1 MGDRWLLEP
10 MVEALLALRAESAGT
25 WRHLGRVARYAIA
38 FGKGLGLDLDAL
50 MTLHCGAMLHD
61 VGKQLVPSEILDK
74 ASPLDP
80 DEWYALTKHS
90 MLSGQILKARGI
102 PRGVALLAQSHHEWF
117 NGRGYPLGL
126 EGESIPLV
134 ARVLSIADAYE
145 AMSND
150 RPYRPALSP
159 EEALN
164 ELDTGSG
171 TQFDPTLVRRLRPLL
186 EARMEALVPIRTL
199 RVVSDDPALHRAL
212 WFAAYPW
219 GWEIAP
225 WPADWSAACPPEL
238 ICETELS
245 QSVELTVIDGRCA
258 HRLPQDALYSI
269 EGPLLWVD
277 APDGQTPGVS
287 RPLDLCHLLPFLDAD
302 ITWNETGATQP
313 DRVKVLVADPFKLF
327 RQALVR
333 CFEDREDVQVVGAV
347 DSPDAYR
354 RALETAAFDVAVVAS
369 DFLEGT
375 RTVREL
381 RPGDSLLAGQG
392 EGHASR
398 EHADVPLVVLLAD
411 EDLED
416 AARSVERQVP
426 PVWVPGL
433 FVGGKRVSIPRG
445 APVEMLVEA
454 ISLLAEKKAGVQP
467 PGQNGPFFEGQQ
479 PQTWS

>member
-1 MGDRWLLEP
+1 
-10 MVEALLALRAESAGT
+10 MVEALRDLRSESAGT
-25 WRHLGRVARYAIA
+25 WRHLGRVARHAIA
-38 FGKGLGLDLDAL
+38 FGKGLGLDLDGL

-80 DEWYALTKHS
+80 DEWYAVTKHS
-90 MLSGQILKARGI
+90 MLSAQILKARAI
-102 PRGVALLAQSHHEWF
+102 HRSVALLAQSHHEWY

-126 EGESIPLV
+126 EGESIPLA
-134 ARVLSIADAYE
+134 ARVLSIADACE

-159 EEALN
+159 EAVLN
-164 ELDTGSG
+164 ELDRGSG

-186 EARMEALVPIRTL
+186 EAGMETLVPTRTL

-219 GWEIAP
+219 GWETVP
-225 WPADWSAACPPEL
+225 WPAAWTAGCPAELVCEPEQS
-238 ICETELS
+238 LS
-245 QSVELTVIDGRCA
+245 VGLTIVDGQCLP
-258 HRLPQDALYSI
+258 RLPDGALNSI
-269 EGPLLWVD
+269 EGPILWVD
-277 APDGQTPGVS
+277 APEGRTPGVT
-287 RPLDLCHLLPFLDAD
+287 RPLDLCHLLSFLDQDTA
-302 ITWNETGATQP
+302 WNVNDAAHGDP
-313 DRVKVLVADPFKLF
+313 VKVLVADPFKLF

-381 RPGDSLLAGQG
+381 RPGDSLLAGQA

-416 AARSVERQVP
+416 LARSVGTQVP
-426 PVWVPGL
+426 PVWVPGR
-433 FVGGKRVSIPRG
+433 FVEGKRVSIPRG
-445 APVEMLVEA
+445 APVEWLVEA
-454 ISLLAEKKAGVQP
+454 ISLLAEKKAGTQP
-467 PGQNGPFFEGQQ
+467 PGQNGPFFGGPQ
-479 PQTWS
+479 PQTWSC